1 MMNLRC
7 NNIGVYPSGQVNLH
21 SRDFYNNLDAVTW
34 LEIEKEVNL
43 YLHNIFIYTYT
54 CTDKKIFSQN
64 KIMYKKIIH

>member
-7 NNIGVYPSGQVNLH
+7 NNIGVDPSGQVNLH

-43 YLHNIFIYTYT
+43 YLHTIFI
-54 CTDKKIFSQN
+54 
-64 KIMYKKIIH
+64 